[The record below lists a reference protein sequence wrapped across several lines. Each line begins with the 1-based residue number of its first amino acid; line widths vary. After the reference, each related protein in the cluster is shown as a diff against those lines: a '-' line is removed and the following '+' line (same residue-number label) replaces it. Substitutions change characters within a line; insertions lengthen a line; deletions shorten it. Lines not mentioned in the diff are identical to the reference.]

1 MFYRYL
7 INRLLWAIPVMLLV
21 SILVFSLIHFIP
33 GDPVV
38 TMLGSTASYDTIEAI
53 RSKLFL
59 DRPVIVQYFMWLGNV
74 LKGDLGNSI
83 VTGEP
88 VSKVIFSRLP
98 ATVILA
104 FTSLLIAAIIAIFS
118 GITAAHKRNTI
129 WDISAMFFSVL
140 GISIPAFWLGIM
152 FIILFALALG
162 WLPAMGYVSF
172 FESPIQAVRHLAIP
186 ALSLGLI
193 NAGYLTR
200 VIRTKMLD
208 VLGQDYINMA
218 RAKGVK
224 ESVVVYRHAFKNAS
238 IPIVTV
244 IGIQLAKLMGGT
256 IIVELIFAWPGI
268 GRLVLQAINSRDY
281 PVVQGVVLI
290 SAFIFVLMNLIVDL
304 IYRVLDPRVELS

>member
-1 MFYRYL
+1 
-7 INRLLWAIPVMLLV
+7 
-21 SILVFSLIHFIP
+21 
-33 GDPVV
+33 
-38 TMLGSTASYDTIEAI
+38 
-53 RSKLFL
+53 
-59 DRPVIVQYFMWLGNV
+59 
-74 LKGDLGNSI
+74 
-83 VTGEP
+83 
-88 VSKVIFSRLP
+88 
-98 ATVILA
+98 
-104 FTSLLIAAIIAIFS
+104 
-118 GITAAHKRNTI
+118 
-129 WDISAMFFSVL
+129 
-140 GISIPAFWLGIM
+140 
-152 FIILFALALG
+152 
-162 WLPAMGYVSF
+162 
-172 FESPIQAVRHLAIP
+172 
-186 ALSLGLI
+186 
-193 NAGYLTR
+193 
-200 VIRTKMLD
+200 MLD